1 MKKTLIYDLPTRL
14 FHWSFAILFVG
25 AFFITNVFEDE
36 SSVFPYHMMIG
47 LLMAFIILLRI
58 IWGIVG
64 TKYARF
70 SSYILSPTA
79 LIKYFK
85 GMFTKNSKRELGRN
99 PASSWAA
106 LFMIAIS
113 IGLAVTGYLI
123 TTPSKTELLEEIH
136 ELLADGFLI
145 IVLLHIAGVILH
157 TIRHKDPIAKSM
169 VTGYKD
175 PIDDSSTGIK
185 NNSNIVAFAF
195 VILVVIF
202 VSLMAEGYDPKQ
214 RTLNFPGLQIKLEEM
229 ETDKNEYTNE
239 YKRQEQGKYDDDN

>member
-14 FHWSFAILFVG
+14 FHWSFAALFV
-25 AFFITNVFEDE
+25 AAYFITNVFEDE
-36 SSVFPYHMMIG
+36 SSAFPYHMMIG
-47 LLMAFIILLRI
+47 LLMALIIFLRI

-70 SSYILSPTA
+70 SSYVLSPTA
-79 LIKYFK
+79 LIEYFK
-85 GMFTKNSKRELGRN
+85 GIFSKNSKRKLGRN

-106 LFMIAIS
+106 LLMIAIS

-136 ELLADGFLI
+136 ELLSDGFLI

-175 PIDDSSTGIK
+175 PINESSVGIK
-185 NNSNIVAFAF
+185 NNSNIVALFFIIA
-195 VILVVIF
+195 VIAF
-202 VSLMAEGYDPKQ
+202 VSLMANGYDPKE
-214 RTLNFPGLQIKLEEM
+214 RTLDLPGFQIKLEEM
-229 ETDKNEYTNE
+229 EKDKNGYANE
-239 YKRQEQGKYDDDN
+239 YNREKEYNDDD